1 MGFLVIFNIELTTA
15 DIALIGKLL
24 DEQPYKTV
32 SDLVRRVQAQIDT
45 QQAHPAVE
53 IAATDEPV
61 AEAA

>member
-24 DEQPYKTV
+24 DEQPYKNV
-32 SDLVRRVQAQIDT
+32 SDLVRRVQAQIDA
-45 QQAHPAVE
+45 QQAQPTVE

-61 AEAA
+61 TEAA